1 MTHRRTMVRWLGAL
15 AAAALV
21 SVSAACSSSEQPQAD
36 GASEAPAGT
45 APPRAGQDEPSADA
59 SPQPM
64 QVAVSREQAVATSG
78 DAIPVRADLAPLQR
92 RGDVVVL
99 NLSLTHTGDDS
110 QWQLGDDLDDG
121 TVNGLEG
128 GVTDQDPARY
138 SVDGISLIDGQ
149 NSKRHLVARDSRGF
163 CVCSTGL
170 SGVFLKPGSTVVLSA
185 TFAAPPEDVDSLDVE
200 IPVFGTFPAVPVES

>member
-1 MTHRRTMVRWLGAL
+1 MK
-15 AAAALV
+15 
-21 SVSAACSSSEQPQAD
+21 
-36 GASEAPAGT
+36 
-45 APPRAGQDEPSADA
+45 
-59 SPQPM
+59 
-64 QVAVSREQAVATSG
+64 VAVSREQAVATSG

-110 QWQLGDDLDDG
+110 EWQLADDLDDG

-128 GVTDQDPARY
+128 GVKDQDPARY

-170 SGVFLKPGSTVVLSA
+170 GVFLKPGSTVVLSA